1 MKVSKM
7 ISAIDTHTAGEA
19 ARLIIGGIPKF
30 PGETMAD
37 KRAYLE
43 TEADHLR
50 RMLMLEPR
58 GHRDMFGAFITEPVH
73 EEADYGIIF
82 MDSGGYLNMCGH
94 NTIAAMTSAVE
105 QGWVE
110 AKEGEREVKVVQDTP
125 AGIVRGTVHLD
136 EDYSAESVSFENVES
151 FLYKENVTVN
161 VPEIGEL
168 AMDIS
173 FGGSFFAILPAASVG
188 LEIKPEN
195 ASKFNDLG
203 MIIRDAVNE
212 QIEIQH
218 PTLDHIKTVDLVEF
232 YGPPTSPD
240 ATYQNVVVFGDG
252 QVDRSPCGTGT
263 SAKLATLYG
272 KGEMKVGDTFVYES
286 ILCTKFKG
294 EIVEEAEVGGYKA
307 IIPRVTGSAYVT
319 GYNSFLVDPKDS
331 LKDGFLLG

>member
-30 PGETMAD
+30 PGKTMAE
-37 KRAYLE
+37 KREYLE
-43 TEADHLR
+43 TQQDQLR
-50 RMLMLEPR
+50 QMLMLEPR
-58 GHRDMFGAFITEPVH
+58 GHRDMFGAFITEPVND
-73 EEADYGIIF
+73 EADYGIIF

-94 NTIAAMTSAVE
+94 NTIAAMTTAVE

-110 AKEGEREVKVVQDTP
+110 VKEGDREVKVVQDTP

-136 EDYSAESVSFENVES
+136 EDFSAESVSFENVES
-151 FLYKENVTVN
+151 FLYKEGVKVN
-161 VPEIGEL
+161 VPEVGEL
-168 AMDIS
+168 TIDIS
-173 FGGSFFAILPAASVG
+173 FGGSFFAILPAEQVKLTIEPKNGS
-188 LEIKPEN
+188 E
-195 ASKFNDLG
+195 FNRLG

-212 QIEIQH
+212 QVEIQH
-218 PTLDHIKTVDLVEF
+218 PTLEHIKEVDLVEF

-294 EIVEEAEVGGYKA
+294 EIVSEAEVGGYKG
-307 IIPRVTGSAYVT
+307 IIPRVSGSAYVT
-319 GYNSFLVDPKDS
+319 GYNTFLVDPKDS

>member
-30 PGETMAD
+30 PGKTMAE
-37 KRAYLE
+37 KREYLE
-43 TEADHLR
+43 TQQDELR
-50 RMLMLEPR
+50 QMLMLEPR
-58 GHRDMFGAFITEPVH
+58 GHRDMFGAFITEPVND
-73 EEADYGIIF
+73 EADYGIIF

-94 NTIAAMTSAVE
+94 NTIAAMTTAVE

-110 AKEGEREVKVVQDTP
+110 VKEGDREVKVVQDTP

-136 EDYSAESVSFENVES
+136 EDFSAESVSFENVES
-151 FLYKENVTVN
+151 FLYKEGVKVN
-161 VPEIGEL
+161 VPEVGEL
-168 AMDIS
+168 TIDIS
-173 FGGSFFAILPAASVG
+173 FGGSFFAILPAEQVK
-188 LEIKPEN
+188 LKIEPKN
-195 ASKFNDLG
+195 ASEFNRLG

-212 QIEIQH
+212 QVEIQH
-218 PTLDHIKTVDLVEF
+218 PTLEHIKEVDLVEF

-294 EIVEEAEVGGYKA
+294 EIVKEAEVGGYKG
-307 IIPRVTGSAYVT
+307 IIPRVSGSAYVT
-319 GYNSFLVDPKDS
+319 GYNTFLVDPKDS

>member
-30 PGETMAD
+30 PGKTMAE
-37 KRAYLE
+37 KREYLE
-43 TEADHLR
+43 TQQDDLR
-50 RMLMLEPR
+50 KMLMFEPR
-58 GHRDMFGAFITEPVH
+58 GHNDMFGAFITEPVH

-94 NTIAAMTSAVE
+94 NTIAAMTAAVE
-105 QGWVE
+105 TGWVDVE
-110 AKEGEREVKVVQDTP
+110 DGQREVKVVQDTP

-161 VPEIGEL
+161 VPEIGEI
-168 AMDIS
+168 AVDIS
-173 FGGSFFAILPAASVG
+173 FGGSFFAILPATSIG
-188 LEIKPEN
+188 YKIEPEN
-195 ASKFNDLG
+195 ASKFNDIGLK
-203 MIIRDAVNE
+203 IRDAINE
-212 QIEIQH
+212 QVEIQH
-218 PTLDHIKTVDLVEF
+218 PTLEHIKTVDLVEF
-232 YGPPTSPD
+232 YGPAVSPD
-240 ATYQNVVVFGDG
+240 ATYRNVVIFGNG

-263 SAKLATLYG
+263 SAKLATLFG
-272 KGEMKVGDTFVYES
+272 KGEMKVGDSFVYES
-286 ILCTKFKG
+286 ILGTAFKG
-294 EIVEEAEVGGYKA
+294 EIVAEAEVGGYKG

-319 GYNSFLVDPKDS
+319 GFNTFLVDPKDS